1 MPVTTEHFFRLYP
14 ASCNSFHPN
23 VTSKNLHDQL
33 KPDDMFPQKP
43 FLITSVLIA
52 AVLFLNGSATA
63 YSGIQTSMG
72 DEVTISGYATSG
84 PYVYLFLTGPNLP
97 ENGVALHDITKR
109 ADKGGFTKVSVDGD
123 DRWTYT
129 WHTGSING
137 RLDEG
142 TYTVWVVSSANDRS
156 NLATADF
163 RTIAVTLGKPF
174 VTVDTPVQPGTMD
187 LQSVPDGASVTVNG
201 DYCGKTPLM
210 ISSLAPST
218 YEVTFSRFGFID
230 LNTQV
235 TVQAGKNSEVI
246 ATLQQ
251 KTGTLVVNSTP
262 PGTRMLL
269 DGTNAGTAPRMLGNI
284 SAGNHTV
291 MLEKDG
297 FVAVTRNVEIVAGQ
311 TYAVDIVLVPV
322 TAAVPQTTRAAGLVP
337 AMAGAFSV
345 IILGVAYLHRDN

>member
-1 MPVTTEHFFRLYP
+1 
-14 ASCNSFHPN
+14 
-23 VTSKNLHDQL
+23 
-33 KPDDMFPQKP
+33 MFSQEISI
-43 FLITSVLIA
+43 LASVLIV
-52 AVLFLNGSATA
+52 AVLFLAGSATA

-109 ADKGGFTKVSVDGD
+109 ADRGGFTKVSVDGD

-137 RLDEG
+137 RLDDG
-142 TYTVWVVSSANDRS
+142 TYTVWVVSGPNDRS

-187 LQSVPDGASVTVNG
+187 LQSVPDVASVTVNG
-201 DYCGKTPLM
+201 DYRGKTPLV
-210 ISSLAPST
+210 ISSLPPST
-218 YEVTFSRFGFID
+218 YEVTFSRFGFMD
-230 LNTQV
+230 LTTQV
-235 TVQAGKNSEVI
+235 TVQAGKNSEVL

-262 PGTRMLL
+262 PGARLLL
-269 DGTNAGTAPRMLGNI
+269 DGTNAGTAPLILGNI

-297 FVAVTRNVEIVAGQ
+297 FIAVTRNIDIAAGQ
-311 TYAVDIVLVPV
+311 TYPVDIVLDPV
-322 TAAVPQTTRAAGLVP
+322 TTAVPHATRSAGLVP
-337 AMAGAFSV
+337 AMAGASFV
-345 IILGVAYLHRDN
+345 IILGVAYFRRDT

>member
-1 MPVTTEHFFRLYP
+1 
-14 ASCNSFHPN
+14 
-23 VTSKNLHDQL
+23 
-33 KPDDMFPQKP
+33 MFIQKP
-43 FLITSVLIA
+43 SLLTSVFIA
-52 AVLFLNGSATA
+52 SMLFLAGSAAA
-63 YSGIQTSMG
+63 YTGIQTSMG

-84 PYVYLFLTGPNLP
+84 PHVYLFLTGPNLP

-201 DYCGKTPLM
+201 DYRGKTPLV
-210 ISSLAPST
+210 ISGLSPST
-218 YEVTFSRFGFID
+218 YEVTFSRFGFMD
-230 LNTQV
+230 LTTQV

-251 KTGTLVVNSTP
+251 KTGTLIVNSTP
-262 PGTRMLL
+262 PGARMLL
-269 DGTNAGTAPRMLGNI
+269 DGTDAGIAPLMLGNI

-297 FVAVTRNVEIVAGQ
+297 YTAVTRNVDIVAGQ
-311 TYAVDIVLVPV
+311 TYSLDLVLDPLT
-322 TAAVPQTTRAAGLVP
+322 TAAPQTTQAAGLLP
-337 AMAGAFSV
+337 AMAGASLV
-345 IILGVAYLHRDN
+345 IILGIFYFRRDM

>member
-1 MPVTTEHFFRLYP
+1 MFSQKLSLL
-14 ASCNSFHPN
+14 ASVF
-23 VTSKNLHDQL
+23 
-33 KPDDMFPQKP
+33 
-43 FLITSVLIA
+43 IA
-52 AVLFLNGSATA
+52 SMLFLAVSAAA
-63 YSGIQTSMG
+63 YSGIRTSMG

-84 PYVYLFLTGPNLP
+84 PYVYLFLTGPDLP

-109 ADKGGFTKVSVDGD
+109 ADKGGFTRVSVDGD
-123 DRWTYT
+123 DHWTYT

-137 RLDEG
+137 RLDDG
-142 TYTVWVVSSANDRS
+142 TYTVWVVSGPNDRS

-201 DYCGKTPLM
+201 DYRGKTPLM
-210 ISSLAPST
+210 ISGLSPST
-218 YEVTFSRFGFID
+218 YEVTFSRFGFMD
-230 LNTQV
+230 LTTQV

-251 KTGTLVVNSTP
+251 KTGTLLVNSTP
-262 PGTRMLL
+262 PGARMLL
-269 DGTNAGTAPRMLGNI
+269 DGTDAGIAPLLLGNI

-297 FVAVTRNVEIVAGQ
+297 YFAVAQNIDIVAGR
-311 TYAVDIVLVPV
+311 TYPVDIVLVPV
-322 TAAVPQTTRAAGLVP
+322 STAVPQTTRAAGLVP
-337 AMAGAFSV
+337 AMAGALVV
-345 IILGVAYLHRDN
+345 IILGVAYSRRDT